1 MYALADGH
9 HLYPT
14 PDGVWHYLTPDE
26 NAVTIGA
33 PAEALA
39 ELDNF
44 LRRSGSVLGA
54 GAIEIADALV
64 SRGVLAV
71 PGQVPEI
78 PGPQRVLMD
87 GIGPVADACIA
98 LLSKALPD
106 LEVVSTTA
114 PIEDDVASSD
124 LVLSVADAPPHDAWS
139 ELDTWCRHSR
149 TPWQRVHAELG
160 EICIGPFFDGI
171 DSASYRDVCGR
182 RLSASRVPDHLLALW
197 NHLADSERRPLGL
210 SPTAAAM
217 VSALACSDVVAS
229 SYGAPPS
236 HLHHQIRMN
245 PRTLMMTRHPVLP
258 LPGGVLE
265 PSPTLR

>member
-9 HLYPT
+9 QLYPT
-14 PDGVWHYLTPDE
+14 TDGVWHYLTPDE

-33 PAEALA
+33 PAEDLA

-44 LRRSGSVLGA
+44 LRRSGSVLGP

-78 PGPQRVLMD
+78 PRPQRVLMD

-98 LLSKALPD
+98 LLSKALPH

-124 LVLSVADAPPHDAWS
+124 LVL
-139 ELDTWCRHSR
+139 
-149 TPWQRVHAELG
+149 
-160 EICIGPFFDGI
+160 
-171 DSASYRDVCGR
+171 
-182 RLSASRVPDHLLALW
+182 
-197 NHLADSERRPLGL
+197 
-210 SPTAAAM
+210 
-217 VSALACSDVVAS
+217 
-229 SYGAPPS
+229 
-236 HLHHQIRMN
+236 
-245 PRTLMMTRHPVLP
+245 
-258 LPGGVLE
+258 
-265 PSPTLR
+265 

>member
-9 HLYPT
+9 QLYPT
-14 PDGVWHYLTPDE
+14 PDGIWHYLTPDE

-33 PAEALA
+33 PAEDLA

-44 LRRSGSVLGA
+44 LRRSSSLLGA
-54 GAIEIADALV
+54 GASEIADALV
-64 SRGVLAV
+64 ARGVLAV
-71 PGQVPEI
+71 PGRAPEI

-87 GIGPVADACIA
+87 GIGPVVDACIA

-114 PIEDDVASSD
+114 PDENDVASSD
-124 LVLSVADAPPHDAWS
+124 LVFSVADAPPHDEWS
-139 ELDTWCRHSR
+139 ELDTWCHRNR

-182 RLSASRVPDHLLALW
+182 RLAASRVPDHLQALW
-197 NHLADSERRPLGL
+197 NHLAGSEPRPLEL

-217 VSALACSDVVAS
+217 ASALACSDVVAGTR
-229 SYGAPPS
+229 GAPPS

>member
-9 HLYPT
+9 QLYPT
-14 PDGVWHYLTPDE
+14 PDGTWHYLTPDE

-33 PAEALA
+33 PAEDLA

-44 LRRSGSVLGA
+44 LRRSSSLLGA
-54 GAIEIADALV
+54 GASEIADALV
-64 SRGVLAV
+64 ARGVLVV
-71 PGQVPEI
+71 PGEVLEI

-87 GIGPVADACIA
+87 GIGPVVDACIA
-98 LLSKALPD
+98 LLSRALPD
-106 LEVVSTTA
+106 LDVVSTTA
-114 PIEDDVASSD
+114 PDETDVASSD
-124 LVLSVADAPPHDAWS
+124 LVFSVADAPPHDEWS
-139 ELDTWCRHSR
+139 ELDTWCRR
-149 TPWQRVHAELG
+149 NQTPWQRVHTELG

-171 DSASYRDVCGR
+171 ESASYRDVCGR
-182 RLSASRVPDHLLALW
+182 RLAASRVPEHLQALW
-197 NHLADSERRPLGL
+197 NHLAGSESRPLEL

-217 VSALACSDVVAS
+217 ASALACSDVVAGAQ
-229 SYGAPPS
+229 GAPPS

>member
-9 HLYPT
+9 QLYPT
-14 PDGVWHYLTPDE
+14 PDGTWHYLTPDE

-33 PAEALA
+33 PAEDLA

-44 LRRSGSVLGA
+44 LRRSGSVLGP

-78 PGPQRVLMD
+78 PRPQRVLMD

-98 LLSKALPD
+98 PALQGSSASRGRIHYCANRRRRC
-106 LEVVSTTA
+106 VVGPRT
-114 PIEDDVASSD
+114 VGCRCSSSRRVVGTRD
-124 LVLSVADAPPHDAWS
+124 LVPPKPNTVATRPRGAGRDLH
-139 ELDTWCRHSR
+139 R
-149 TPWQRVHAELG
+149 T
-160 EICIGPFFDGI
+160 FFDGI
-171 DSASYRDVCGR
+171 GQRKLPGR
-182 RLSASRVPDHLLALW
+182 LRSTLAASRVPDHLQALW
-197 NHLADSERRPLGL
+197 NHLAGSEPRPLEL
-210 SPTAAAM
+210 EPTAAAM
-217 VSALACSDVVAS
+217 ASALACSDVVAGVH
-229 SYGAPPS
+229 GAPPS

-265 PSPTLR
+265 PAPTLR